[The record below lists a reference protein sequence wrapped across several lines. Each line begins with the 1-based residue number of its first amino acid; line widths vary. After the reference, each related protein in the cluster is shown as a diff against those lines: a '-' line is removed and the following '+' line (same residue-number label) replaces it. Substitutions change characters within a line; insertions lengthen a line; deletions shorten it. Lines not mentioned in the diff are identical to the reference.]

1 MTPAELAKSQSP
13 FAVLADYERRS
24 LAHEAGAPEE
34 IEAHGLWR
42 GIGFRLGDRAFL
54 SSIHEIAELLVMPTL
69 TNVPGTRAWVLG
81 IANVR
86 GNLVPVMDLNQ
97 YLYSRKT
104 QLSNRSRVLLVHQPG
119 AALGLLVDEV
129 LGQRS
134 LSQEQLAALEEEHE
148 EPLQDYVS
156 GTIQLGDQQWAVFSM
171 AQLIEASQFQQAAV

>member
-1 MTPAELAKSQSP
+1 MTLAELANSQSP

-42 GIGFRLGDRAFL
+42 GIGFRLGDRRFL
-54 SSIHEIAELLVMPTL
+54 SSIKDIAELLVMPAL
-69 TNVPGTRAWVLG
+69 TSVPGTRAWVLG

-86 GNLVPVMDLNQ
+86 GTLVPVIDLSQ

-104 QLSNRSRVLLVHQPG
+104 QLTSRSRVLLAHQPG

-134 LSQEQLAALEEEHE
+134 LSQEQLADLEDEHE
-148 EPLQDYVS
+148 EPLQEYVA
-156 GTIQLGDQQWAVFSM
+156 GTIQLGDQRWAVFSM
-171 AQLIEASQFQQAAV
+171 IDLIEASQFQQAAV